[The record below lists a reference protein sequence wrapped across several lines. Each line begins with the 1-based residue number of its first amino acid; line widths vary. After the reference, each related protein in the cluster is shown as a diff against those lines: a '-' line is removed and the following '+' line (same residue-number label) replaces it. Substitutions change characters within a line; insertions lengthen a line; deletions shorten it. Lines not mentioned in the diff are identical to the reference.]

1 MKNGLLIWWSNNS
14 RAESV
19 LARIAMDSGLPL
31 GIVISESLYP
41 PAPQI
46 LKYAH
51 IYYRG
56 FSETSLTEIES
67 LASKFKIDSE
77 SDRIV
82 LAPTSE
88 YILDLIS
95 EFRSAIFDTPINSI
109 LKYRNLSSKSF
120 MAEYFSHNR
129 IIKTPLDGPSVLL
142 QKEFIAKPK
151 YNVIDGKVLK
161 PFKVDSPESRDLFN
175 GLLNSY
181 FPQEYISPPSFY
193 WCAYRSK
200 TGEICSYF
208 QRNLLQEDNG
218 GSIVCAE
225 LGSPPNAIQLKFS
238 LENFLERINFLGP
251 MMIELRGS
259 EQKFIELN
267 PRFWGPLLLSLSLPS
282 NPVRA
287 FFEDM
292 FNTQPNLT
300 AFQRLGSTYTVP
312 ILMHE
317 DNRIVNVADDIQ
329 TYHSRGSF
337 ENAISAGIDFSQL
350 GGHW

>member
-1 MKNGLLIWWSNNS
+1 MKNGLFIWWSNNS
-14 RAESV
+14 RAESI

-31 GIVISESLYP
+31 GIVISESRFP

-51 IYYRG
+51 TYDRV
-56 FSETSLTEIES
+56 FSETSPTEFES
-67 LASKFKIDSE
+67 FASKFASDSGC
-77 SDRIV
+77 DRVVI
-82 LAPTSE
+82 APTSE

-95 EFRSAIFDTPINSI
+95 KFKSTIFETPISSN
-109 LKYRNLSSKSF
+109 LQYRNISSKSY
-120 MAEYFSHNR
+120 MAEYFSQSG
-129 IIKTPLDGPSVLL
+129 ILKTPLEGPSVLL
-142 QKEFIAKPK
+142 HREFVAKPK
-151 YNVIDGKVLK
+151 FNVMDGYVLK
-161 PFKVDSPESRDLFN
+161 PFKVDSDKSRDIFN
-175 GLLNSY
+175 GLTSTY

-200 TGEICSYF
+200 TGKICSYF

-225 LGSPPNAIQLKFS
+225 LGGPPNANQLKFS

-267 PRFWGPLLLSLSLPS
+267 PRFWGPLLLSLNLQI
-282 NPVRA
+282 NPVEA

-292 FNTQPNLT
+292 FDTQPNLS
-300 AFQRLGSTYTVP
+300 AFQRLDRTYTVP
-312 ILMHE
+312 SLMRAQ
-317 DNRIVNVADDIQ
+317 NQIVNVAEEIQ
-329 TYHSRGSF
+329 TYRSKNSIKF
-337 ENAISAGIDFSQL
+337 DVSPGIDFSQL

>member
-31 GIVISESLYP
+31 GIVISETRYP

-51 IYYRG
+51 IYYRV

-67 LASKFKIDSE
+67 FASKFATDSE

-95 EFRSAIFDTPINSI
+95 EFRSAIFEVPISSD
-109 LKYRNLSSKSF
+109 LPYRNLSSKSF

-142 QKEFIAKPK
+142 QKEFVAKPK
-151 YNVIDGKVLK
+151 FNVMDGKVLK
-161 PFKVDSPESRDLFN
+161 PFKVDGAKSLDLFN
-175 GLLNSY
+175 GLISSY

-200 TGEICSYF
+200 TGKICSYF
-208 QRNLLQEDNG
+208 QRNLLQEDHG
-218 GSIVCAE
+218 GSIVSAE
-225 LGSPPNAIQLKFS
+225 LGSPPNDIQLKFS

-267 PRFWGPLLLSLSLPS
+267 PRFWGPLLLSLNLPS

-287 FFEDM
+287 CFEDI
-292 FNTQPNLT
+292 FDTQPNLT
-300 AFQRLGSTYTVP
+300 AFQRLDGTYIVP
-312 ILMHE
+312 ILMHG
-317 DNRIVNVADDIQ
+317 DNQIVNVADDIQ

-337 ENAISAGIDFSQL
+337 ENTISAGMDFSQL